1 MKKSSKSN
9 TIKPKFPQYMKESM
23 GIVSRACDKAG
34 IDRCT
39 YYEWRERD
47 PEFAKACDEAYDH
60 AADFVESKLYQLINE
75 GNPSAIIFYSKTKMK
90 SRGYVERI
98 ETTGKDGG
106 AIETSVQ
113 FKVNKTDERILEE
126 MKAELLAEA
135 QNSIIS
141 AQSNM

>member
-1 MKKSSKSN
+1 MKKSSKAHN
-9 TIKPKFPQYMKESM
+9 IKPKFPQIMKESM
-23 GIVSRACDKAG
+23 GIISSACKKAG
-34 IDRCT
+34 IDRDT
-39 YYEWRERD
+39 YYRWRKED

-90 SRGYVERI
+90 NRGYVERI

-106 AIETSVQ
+106 AIETNVQ
-113 FKVNKTDERILEE
+113 FKPNKTDERILEE